1 MMKLDFFNQDVISRI
16 EKALGFNLYP
26 WQVKYLQLD
35 NMEINP
41 NYRGCGNSTIYAV
54 KQLLTLDD
62 KLNLTWPSKDIELL
76 IDRGGKSKVMQ
87 GMMKPMIENIDY
99 KLKSVGFETCLY
111 TGKSIGTL
119 TLQVEIDG
127 LEEAMRSVE
136 KYCSL
141 IDEATSKL
149 EQAEQISK
157 RLKDTEFNI
166 TLND

>member
-1 MMKLDFFNQDVISRI
+1 MMKLDFFNQDVINRI
-16 EKALGFNLYP
+16 EKALGFTLYP
-26 WQVKYLQLD
+26 WQVNYLQLD

-41 NYRGCGNSTIYAV
+41 NYRGCGNSTIFIV
-54 KQLLTLDD
+54 KQLLTLDRR
-62 KLNLTWPSKDIELL
+62 LNLHWPSKDIEYL
-76 IDRGGKSKVMQ
+76 IDYKSESEMIQK
-87 GMMKPMIENIDY
+87 MMKPMIENIDY
-99 KLKSVGFETCLY
+99 KLKSVGFETCIY

-119 TLQVEIDG
+119 TLQVEMDG
-127 LEEAMRSVE
+127 LEEARRSVE

>member
-1 MMKLDFFNQDVISRI
+1 MKINFNDEKTIERI
-16 EKALGFNLYP
+16 EKALGFKLYP
-26 WQVKYLQLD
+26 WQVRYLQSE
-35 NMEINP
+35 NMKINP
-41 NYRGCGNSTIYAV
+41 GYRGCGNSTIYAV
-54 KQLLTLDD
+54 KQLLTLDG
-62 KLNLTWPSKDIELL
+62 KLNLTWTSKDIEFL
-76 IDRGGKSKVMQ
+76 IDRGGKSRVMQ

-111 TGKSIGTL
+111 TGESIGKL
-119 TLQVEIDG
+119 TLQVEMDG